1 MPASNDHARLF
12 TVHPTQDF
20 LMNSPW
26 LGGSIF
32 VLTAVLMALTCYAV
46 VRSLLTAHIADDS
59 ELLSARLIARLGT
72 LHALILALMFAQ
84 EIADYRS
91 IYTLVSKEASAISDV
106 YRALQD
112 YDAQQPGPGAALR
125 TLIMDYLTDLMRIE
139 RTALAEDRPSYRS
152 WLEHQRINRQLLNL
166 HATNDR
172 QRDLRAQML
181 ADWDKVSEFHLRLRT
196 TAHNEVPHFLW
207 VVMVTGFLVVV
218 FPCYV
223 YKPKLANLA
232 TLSVFAGF
240 NGIVMYLIF
249 SISNPFTGPAAI
261 DAFILGDLMAF
272 LNDTAR

>member
-1 MPASNDHARLF
+1 M
-12 TVHPTQDF
+12 HPTQDF

-46 VRSLLTAHIADDS
+46 VRSLLAAHITDDS
-59 ELLSARLIARLGT
+59 ELLSARLIGRLGT
-72 LHALILALMFAQ
+72 LHALILALIFAQ

-125 TLIMDYLTDLMRIE
+125 TLILDYLTDLMRIE

-152 WLEHQRINRQLLNL
+152 SLEHQRINRQLLNL
-166 HATNDR
+166 HAANDR

-207 VVMVTGFLVVV
+207 LVMVTGFLVVV

-249 SISNPFTGPAAI
+249 SIANPFTGPGAI
-261 DAFILGDLMAF
+261 ESTALVDL
-272 LNDTAR
+272 LNMMSSTAR